1 MLVARTITNA
11 GAPLHSPDGDLLV
24 GVQIH
29 FRLVD
34 VGGQPSDAWD
44 AVTLERVGGE
54 AVVATTD
61 AAGEFS
67 VDLWPNT
74 RGNRA
79 TKYKCRVQFDGFRE
93 FSGTVE
99 DVPGELQWV
108 DFMLSGSAM
117 EPQDISAIAT
127 AIASHVASADPHT
140 QYAKESD
147 LGNSATRNVG
157 TTAGTVAAGDDPRLS
172 DPRTPTGG
180 AGGVLSGTY
189 PNPGF
194 AVDMATQA
202 ELDAHTSNTTNP
214 HGVTKTQVGLG
225 NVDNTSDAT
234 KSVASAATL
243 TTPRTINGVSFNGS
257 ANITVADSTKLPLAG
272 GTMTGAITFAGGQTW
287 PTFNQNTTGS
297 AATLTTAR
305 TLTIGATGKTF
316 NGSANVAWTLAEIG
330 AASQADADD
339 NNLIS
344 WIGV

>member
-1 MLVARTITNA
+1 MTQPMLIDLETITPVEAPAEFLPVLVGPPGTTTWAGITDKPAVIAAGADATEARTAI
-11 GAPLHSPDGDLLV
+11 GA
-24 GVQIH
+24 
-29 FRLVD
+29 
-34 VGGQPSDAWD
+34 
-44 AVTLERVGGE
+44 
-54 AVVATTD
+54 VADT
-61 AAGEFS
+61 
-67 VDLWPNT
+67 
-74 RGNRA
+74 
-79 TKYKCRVQFDGFRE
+79 
-93 FSGTVE
+93 
-99 DVPGELQWV
+99 
-108 DFMLSGSAM
+108 
-117 EPQDISAIAT
+117 
-127 AIASHVASADPHT
+127 
-140 QYAKESD
+140 
-147 LGNSATRNVG
+147 
-157 TTAGTVAAGDDPRLS
+157 DPRLTDS
-172 DPRTPTGG
+172 RTPTGG

-194 AVDMATQA
+194 AEDMATQS
-202 ELDAHTSNTTNP
+202 ELDAHTSSTGNP

-305 TLTIGATGKTF
+305 TLTIGATGKAY
-316 NGSANVAWTLAEIG
+316 NGSANVAWSLAEIG